1 VNRAVTIALAAGL
14 LSALMFVSLSE
25 GLAIGVLLT
34 YLAPLPLMIAGLARG
49 AATAGLAGAVA
60 TASVAAVSG
69 GVASLPFGLAVAIP
83 AVVVARQALLWRTTP
98 SGTVEWYPPGLVLGW
113 LTGMAIALILIGAA
127 LASGQG
133 GADVTSGGLQEWVTA
148 TVGRTL
154 DLLTPT
160 LDASQRQQV
169 AEWWVPF
176 FPALIGGSWLVMT
189 LVNASLAQS
198 ILVRSGHNRRPS
210 PAYSREMDLP
220 TWLGVVLTTAAAVGA
235 MVEGDLGY
243 LGRSVAVVALVPF
256 ALSGLAAVHG
266 WAAGR
271 PNARMLLVVVYG
283 VLFLVSAWAL
293 LLVAGLGLVRF
304 VTRFR
309 PTGDSG
315 GGKEK

>member
-1 VNRAVTIALAAGL
+1 MNRTVGIALAAGL
-14 LSALMFVSLSE
+14 LSALLFASLSE
-25 GLAIGVLLT
+25 GLAIGMLLT

-49 AATAGLAGAVA
+49 PATAGLAGAVA
-60 TASVAAVSG
+60 TASVAATSG
-69 GVASLPFGLAVAIP
+69 GIASLPFGLAVAIP
-83 AVVVARQALLWRTTP
+83 AVIVARQALLWRTTP

-113 LTGMAIALILIGAA
+113 LTGMAMVLILLGAA
-127 LASGQG
+127 LAAGQAG
-133 GADVTSGGLQEWVTA
+133 TDVASGGLQEWVTA
-148 TVGRTL
+148 TVGRSL

-160 LDASQRQQV
+160 LDATQRELV
-169 AEWWVPF
+169 AGRWVPF
-176 FPALIGGSWLVMT
+176 FPALVGGSWLVMT
-189 LVNASLAQS
+189 LVNAVLAQS
-198 ILVRSGHNRRPS
+198 ILARSGHNRRPN

-220 TWLGVVLTTAAAVGA
+220 TWIGVVLMIAVAAGMV
-235 MVEGDLGY
+235 VEGDLGY
-243 LGRSVAVVALVPF
+243 LGRSIAVVALIPF

-271 PNARMLLVVVYG
+271 PNARMLLVAVYG